1 MLEYVYLHKAE
12 IKKMVAADRKAL
24 ASGKSNPTVSIQ
36 SEHVSTGEKLTLPL
50 VSYSAKKDTVVIVN
64 DYRPLVKSIT
74 DVQKPEGYLIPKNS
88 KELVEWTRT
97 QGLTSSEFKK
107 RGNQKIQQY
116 FVQRIDSMDFERDII
131 INPIV
136 ESRDC
141 MDAIVATDYLY
152 IPTAQLKGNLIILA
166 LEPKSELG
174 LVTYKQYAHLLKAGE
189 MFPVLRVVKK

>member
-1 MLEYVYLHKAE
+1 
-12 IKKMVAADRKAL
+12 
-24 ASGKSNPTVSIQ
+24 
-36 SEHVSTGEKLTLPL
+36 
-50 VSYSAKKDTVVIVN
+50 
-64 DYRPLVKSIT
+64 
-74 DVQKPEGYLIPKNS
+74 
-88 KELVEWTRT
+88 
-97 QGLTSSEFKK
+97 
-107 RGNQKIQQY
+107 
-116 FVQRIDSMDFERDII
+116 MDFERDII